1 MGIRDEMLK
10 LEMVEGLQRALDRNF
25 ERVREDAR
33 RQWEARF
40 GGTDPS
46 DVCVNVRIS
55 AAAQARL
62 SVVPAAGILA
72 RKALARSGKMQP
84 LLV

>member
-10 LEMVEGLQRALDRNF
+10 LEIVEGLQRALDKNF

-33 RQWEARF
+33 REWEARF

-46 DVCVNVRIS
+46 DACVSVRIRPS
-55 AAAQARL
+55 QARL
-62 SVVPAAGILA
+62 SPVPTAGFLA
-72 RKALARSGKMQP
+72 RKTPPDTGKMRP